1 MVENLEPG
9 CYFDASFGFDYNAHR
24 IMEFA
29 LNLGYD
35 ELEEEDAEEF
45 AILQNEPG
53 HGEPADLDIIVDVLD
68 NVEAWLNAKARGE
81 KWENTHYWGFREGDF
96 GLWAIEEEDF

>member
-1 MVENLEPG
+1 MVEDIEPG
-9 CYFDASFGFDYNAHR
+9 CYFDASFGFDINAHR
-24 IMEFA
+24 ILEFA

-45 AILQNEPG
+45 ACLQNERMCG
-53 HGEPADLDIIVDVLD
+53 PADLDIIVDVLD

-81 KWENTHYWGFREGDF
+81 KWENTHYWGFCEGDF
-96 GLWAIEEEDF
+96 GLWAIEEEDL